1 MMLDVEVFKMD
12 DVNLDQNYWNKWGK
26 EIDKYLQDMDE
37 FGRTKC
43 RICGRYKFTNDIAIC
58 MECSSTISS
67 K

>member
-1 MMLDVEVFKMD
+1 MD
-12 DVNLDQNYWNKWGK
+12 QDYWQKWGK

-43 RICGRYKFTNDIAIC
+43 RLCGSYKFTNDIAIC
-58 MECSSTISS
+58 MDCSTSISPLRPAFD